1 MFEKLLNAI
10 GYTPIKK
17 VETRINNLVNTF
29 KRSFS
34 AASTGNLYASWATS
48 SYSGDQEL
56 KTDLSSIR
64 ARSRD
69 LENNNPY
76 AKKVFGTVVRKVV
89 GPNGIRLQA
98 MTKDN
103 NGNPDE
109 ADNKALEN
117 HWAIWSKKGNCEV
130 TGQYSFKDI
139 CSMVMRTTPRDGEI
153 LIRKVR
159 NFNNPYRYALQLIEA
174 DHLDINFNDTTRN
187 GNIVKMGIE
196 FNSWGKPVAY
206 HLFKQHPGEYLM
218 AGSGYNYG
226 ERVRIPAD
234 QIIHFHLKNRLSAN
248 RGVPWMHAA
257 MTTLNMIGGYMEAE
271 ITAARMGAAKMGFLK
286 SSTGGTYN
294 GDSTD
299 TTTGYKINEVS
310 PGEIEEIGNMDFVG
324 FDPQHPTAAFEAF
337 MKVLL
342 RAVASAA
349 EIGYTSLAN
358 DLENANFSSL
368 KMGEDDPRDFYRFMQ
383 QQLIEHLIVP
393 VYEDWLKWAI
403 VSGSLVNEFGVALP
417 MSRYEKYLNVRWMPR
432 GFRSIDAKEMLY
444 DVMAVNAGLDSEMN
458 IVAQRSGMDYEDIIA
473 DKAKAEAIRK
483 KYGIKTD
490 FDLKQLVE
498 SVKESDENN

>member
-1 MFEKLLNAI
+1 
-10 GYTPIKK
+10 
-17 VETRINNLVNTF
+17 
-29 KRSFS
+29 
-34 AASTGNLYASWATS
+34 
-48 SYSGDQEL
+48 
-56 KTDLSSIR
+56 
-64 ARSRD
+64 
-69 LENNNPY
+69 
-76 AKKVFGTVVRKVV
+76 
-89 GPNGIRLQA
+89 
-98 MTKDN
+98 
-103 NGNPDE
+103 
-109 ADNKALEN
+109 
-117 HWAIWSKKGNCEV
+117 
-130 TGQYSFKDI
+130 
-139 CSMVMRTTPRDGEI
+139 
-153 LIRKVR
+153 
-159 NFNNPYRYALQLIEA
+159 
-174 DHLDINFNDTTRN
+174 
-187 GNIVKMGIE
+187 
-196 FNSWGKPVAY
+196 
-206 HLFKQHPGEYLM
+206 
-218 AGSGYNYG
+218 
-226 ERVRIPAD
+226 
-234 QIIHFHLKNRLSAN
+234 
-248 RGVPWMHAA
+248 MHAA

-286 SSTGGTYN
+286 SSTGGTYA